1 MNKKTVIAMW
11 SVNIL
16 LYIVNII
23 IVCVGGSTIFNN
35 VMAWALAI
43 FLVLVIIYL
52 EIKIINLQE
61 INKLLLNYHF
71 ENFQKKLEET
81 QKALNKDFI
90 IEGAEHDQPQTED
103 KGN

>member
-23 IVCVGGSTIFNN
+23 IVCVSGGTIFNN
-35 VMAWALAI
+35 IMAWALAI
-43 FLVLVIIYL
+43 FLSLVIMSLY
-52 EIKIINLQE
+52 IKVINLQE
-61 INKLLLNYHF
+61 INRLLLNYHF
-71 ENFQKKLEET
+71 ENFQKKLEER

-90 IEGAEHDQPQTED
+90 IEGAEQDQAQTED